1 VPDRCLAGA
10 YPFRLSLATESGLSG
25 ESSFDVVVYRTYGF
39 GARLLNA
46 NATAGA
52 SGAVFNVAVTNL
64 GNHPDSCQ
72 LWLQDIPAAWAGE
85 ERYPQDLPAFGER
98 LQRITVVPDASAL
111 AGDYSMLLKLEA
123 SWGTLQTF
131 VLSATVERVSD
142 LRFSVPERFQAVD
155 AGSDACFPLAL
166 ESRSNFP
173 ESVAIEA
180 RRLPEGWG
188 WFLASAP
195 LEVGPF
201 SNASGSVVLQVPA
214 GAPAGYYT
222 VDIVAYTPA
231 WKSLSSVTV
240 EVRAQRSFTAAL
252 DADRAVLLPGE
263 SRTFTVTVHNSGN
276 CGDNYLLSCDGP
288 LAVYFPRNLV
298 GVAGG
303 SSEDLLLVVTAS
315 GTMPSGVHTLA
326 LRVSS
331 VSDPSVERLLTLRIR
346 VEKVTDLRLVA
357 EDRSSA
363 QPGTS
368 GVFWISAA
376 NHGSEQ
382 ETVALSAPGLSAW
395 GLELPALTVP
405 PGETVQVPVYYKVPD
420 GLDGGSYELRLEAGT
435 GDRSWTLTHA
445 VDVPAPAVT
454 PVQGPT
460 ARSSPSLLPAVL
472 CGIAL
477 IIVVAALAL
486 FLRSRRKNREM
497 PPAPPSEARP
507 PAPAQQA
514 PPPPPYQP
522 EQSSL
527 SPPPPWYR
535 PPGQ

>member
-1 VPDRCLAGA
+1 MT
-10 YPFRLSLATESGLSG
+10 S
-25 ESSFDVVVYRTYGF
+25 
-39 GARLLNA
+39 
-46 NATAGA
+46 
-52 SGAVFNVAVTNL
+52 
-64 GNHPDSCQ
+64 
-72 LWLQDIPAAWAGE
+72 
-85 ERYPQDLPAFGER
+85 
-98 LQRITVVPDASAL
+98 
-111 AGDYSMLLKLEA
+111 
-123 SWGTLQTF
+123 
-131 VLSATVERVSD
+131 
-142 LRFSVPERFQAVD
+142 SVPERFRAVD
-155 AGSDACFPLAL
+155 AGSDAGFAL
-166 ESRSNFP
+166 GVESRSNFP
-173 ESVAIEA
+173 ESVGLDVQ
-180 RRLPEGWG
+180 RLPEGWG

-222 VDIVAYTPA
+222 VDLVASTPA

-263 SRTFTVTVHNSGN
+263 SRAFTVTVHNNGN

-298 GVAGG
+298 GMAGG

-315 GTMPSGVHTLA
+315 GTMPSGVYTLA

-331 VSDPSVERLLTLRIR
+331 ASDLSLERLLTLRIR
-346 VEKVTDLRLVA
+346 VERVTDLRLVA

-405 PGETVQVPVYYKVPD
+405 PGETVQVPVYYNVPD

-454 PVQGPT
+454 PVQGST

-472 CGIAL
+472 GGIAL

-486 FLRSRRKNREM
+486 FLRSRSWNRK
-497 PPAPPSEARP
+497 PPLAASSEARP
-507 PAPAQQA
+507 PAPAPQA
-514 PPPPPYQP
+514 PPPPYQP
-522 EQSSL
+522 EQSPL
-527 SPPPPWYR
+527 SPPPPWQP